1 MRFWKSHK
9 VFKNLALQIG
19 VANYCPHHTK
29 QKRLYL
35 DHQEKYSALAAKYLA
50 GQTSAAEELDLFAW
64 TDTDPANQKC
74 FEEWTQAWAMTE
86 GAAVSPFE
94 TDLSLA
100 WSKVEAAI
108 SQAAPMATERP
119 TPKVVHLSKIIRH
132 WSVAAAVLFTVAGAI
147 WWANRQPE
155 QAQLVDVQTYNQE
168 KKQVT
173 LPDSSHVWLNENSR
187 LLYDP
192 RFEQRHVTL
201 EGEAFFEVE
210 RMVERPFKITSGD
223 ATTTVLG
230 TSFNVR
236 AYAAEGKIEVTV
248 KTGKVA
254 LAVTKSKQPPVFL
267 TQGETGIIDKKE
279 GKAEVATH
287 ELENAD
293 AWKTQ
298 QLSFDDEKIS
308 QVIAALERYF
318 DVTIEVSDPALLE
331 CPYTSSFEKPDLDAI
346 LTVIGSTIG
355 FEFSK
360 TEGQYLL
367 SGKGCSR

>member
-1 MRFWKSHK
+1 M
-9 VFKNLALQIG
+9 
-19 VANYCPHHTK
+19 
-29 QKRLYL
+29 
-35 DHQEKYSALAAKYLA
+35 
-50 GQTSAAEELDLFAW
+50 FAW
-64 TDTDPANQKC
+64 AAADPANQNC
-74 FEEWTQAWAMTE
+74 FEDWKQTWALTE
-86 GAAVSPFE
+86 GAAASPFE
-94 TDLSLA
+94 ADLNLA

-108 SQAAPMATERP
+108 SGTASPAIGHPALS
-119 TPKVVHLSKIIRH
+119 VVHLSRIVRR
-132 WSVAAAVLFTVAGAI
+132 WSVAAAVLFAVAAAT
-147 WWANRQPE
+147 WWFSRQPE
-155 QAQLVDVQTYNQE
+155 QAQLVDVQTFNHE

-187 LLYDP
+187 LTYDP
-192 RFEQRHVTL
+192 RFGQRHVTL

-210 RMVERPFKITSGD
+210 RLVERPFEITSGD

-236 AYAAEGKIEVTV
+236 AYSAEDKIEVTV

-254 LAVTKSKQPPVFL
+254 LAVTKSKESLVIL
-267 TQGETGIIDKKE
+267 TPGETGVFDKKE
-279 GKAEVATH
+279 AKVEVATR

-298 QLSFDDEKIS
+298 RLSFDDEKMA

-318 DVTIEVSDPALLE
+318 DVNITVSDPALLE
-331 CPYTSSFEKPDLDAI
+331 CPYTSSFEQPDLEAI

-360 TEGQYLL
+360 TEGRYLL
-367 SGKGCSR
+367 SGKGCAGE